1 MKPKP
6 GKKNVH
12 YPTNAFFQENGT
24 EVFEFL
30 ARDNK
35 FEMFESM
42 RIYIERNG
50 RPHNY
55 LESIRKLNEEREQKL
70 VKEEEVNS
78 RKQAELDSRKDERS
92 DDKLAALEEEQKRR
106 LEMVMAHIKELDE
119 CEDLN
124 MRQFLMKFIVPV
136 LTEGMIEVWKFAP
149 IDPVDYLADYM
160 YKKS

>member
-1 MKPKP
+1 M
-6 GKKNVH
+6 V
-12 YPTNAFFQENGT
+12 
-24 EVFEFL
+24 
-30 ARDNK
+30 RDSK

-55 LESIRKLNEEREQKL
+55 LESIRKLNDEREMKL
-70 VKEEEVNS
+70 IAEEEITA
-78 RKQAELDSRKDERS
+78 KEAAEALHKKEDKSDNKHHEMEEKERI
-92 DDKLAALEEEQKRR
+92 R
-106 LEMVMAHIKELDE
+106 LEMVMQHIKELDE

-136 LTEGMIEVWKFAP
+136 LTEGMIEVWKYAP

-160 YKKS
+160 YKKSNNMK